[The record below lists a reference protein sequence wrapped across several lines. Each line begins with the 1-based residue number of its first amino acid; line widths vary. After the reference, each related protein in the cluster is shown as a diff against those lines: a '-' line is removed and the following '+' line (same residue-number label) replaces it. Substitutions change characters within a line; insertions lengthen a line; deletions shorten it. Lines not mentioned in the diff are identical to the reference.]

1 MGVVSAYILA
11 IIAIIVVWRLAV
23 IVPEQECY
31 VVERLGKYRK
41 SLGSGFHLLVP
52 FIERISYRHTLKE
65 EVIDVDPQVC
75 ITTDNVQVTVDGI
88 LYLKVFDP
96 QRASYGI
103 DNYRYATA
111 QLAKTTM
118 RSEIGKIE
126 LDRTFSEREAIND
139 HIVKALDEATDNWG
153 IKVSRY
159 EIKDISPTDT
169 IMEAM
174 ESQMRAEREKRAEI
188 LASEGIREARINV
201 SKGERQ
207 EAINRS
213 MGERQRRINAAMGKA
228 KAIEIT
234 SAATAEGLSLI
245 ASALKEPGGKTALG
259 LRLAEQYVARFGSIL
274 KEAKTAALPA
284 DLASLR
290 SVFEAIMPNTASKS
304 DAGSLPGGAK

>member
-1 MGVVSAYILA
+1 MSVVFAYAIAVLA
-11 IIAIIVVWRLAV
+11 IVVVWRLAV

-31 VVERLGKYRK
+31 VVERLGKYKK
-41 SLGSGFHLLVP
+41 SLGAGFHLLVP
-52 FIERISYRHTLKE
+52 FLERVAYRHVLKE
-65 EVIDVDPQVC
+65 EVVDVDPQVC

-96 QRASYGI
+96 EKASYGI
-103 DNYRYATA
+103 DDYRYATA

-126 LDRTFSEREAIND
+126 LDRTFSEREVLND

-153 IKVSRY
+153 IKVTRY

-174 ESQMRAEREKRAEI
+174 ERQMRAEREKRAEI
-188 LASEGIREARINV
+188 LASEGVREARINV

-207 EAINRS
+207 DAINRS
-213 MGERQRRINAAMGKA
+213 VGEKQRRINAAEGRA

-234 SAATAEGLSLI
+234 SAATAEGLELI
-245 ASALKEPGGKTALG
+245 AEALKESGGRTALG
-259 LRLAEQYVARFGSIL
+259 LRLAEQYVSRFGSIL

-290 SVFEAIMPNTASKS
+290 SVV
-304 DAGSLPGGAK
+304 DVVLGGAANRTEGGSK

>member
-11 IIAIIVVWRLAV
+11 ILAIIVVWKLAV

-234 SAATAEGLSLI
+234 SSATAEGLSLI

-274 KEAKTAALPA
+274 KEAKTAALPS

-290 SVFEAIMPNTASKS
+290 SVFQAIIPTTSSKS
-304 DAGSLPGGAK
+304 DTGSSSGGAK